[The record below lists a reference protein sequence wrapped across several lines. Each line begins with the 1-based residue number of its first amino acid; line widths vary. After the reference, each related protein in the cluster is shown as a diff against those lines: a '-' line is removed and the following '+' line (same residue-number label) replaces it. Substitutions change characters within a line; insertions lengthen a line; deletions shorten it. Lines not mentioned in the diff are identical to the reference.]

1 MNRKNQVI
9 TQFLL
14 AALLMPVL
22 CVVAE
27 PESKVITHVVIAW
40 LKPEFRTEEYIK
52 KLFEANERLLDIPQV
67 QSMRIGNALRSDR
80 ERVDDSF
87 DLGNVITFKSAQ
99 DMNDYLVHPIHAK
112 FINEF
117 ITGKV
122 EKVIAY
128 DF

>member
-1 MNRKNQVI
+1 MNRKNRII

-14 AALLMPVL
+14 AALLMPGL
-22 CVVAE
+22 CIAAE
-27 PESKVITHVVIAW
+27 PESKVITHFVIAW
-40 LKPEFRTEEYIK
+40 LKPEFRTEENIK
-52 KLFEANERLLDIPQV
+52 KLFEANERLLDISQV
-67 QSMRIGNALRSDR
+67 QSMRIGNALKSER

-87 DLGNVITFKSAQ
+87 DLGNAITFKSVQ

-122 EKVIAY
+122 EKVVAY

>member
-14 AALLMPVL
+14 VALLMPVL

-67 QSMRIGNALRSDR
+67 QSMRIGNPVKSNAK
-80 ERVDDSF
+80 RVDDSF
-87 DLGNVITFKSAQ
+87 DLGNVLTFSSIQ
-99 DMNDYLVHPIHAK
+99 DMNEYLVHPIHAK